1 MKKTENMK
9 YLKAY
14 EKIRDLI
21 LSGKKLP
28 GTRLVLADLEAE
40 LQIGRGAL
48 REALLRLDRSGLV
61 RNIPYKGAVVASPPK
76 QKEIEYIYKMRA
88 DIEVELALVAMERM
102 DDSDFTELENIYG
115 EMVKLKSTNEGFF
128 ALDRQFHLYI
138 AEKSDMSHLYSV
150 LEKLLEFIEMFLSL
164 YQYKSNDCVRFNE
177 EHAQIVSALR
187 EKNAE
192 VLAEVLS
199 ANIRGGLGLVG
210 EAYDRI
216 RCSTE

>member
-1 MKKTENMK
+1 MKKSENMK

-61 RNIPYKGAVVASPPK
+61 RNVPYKGAVVASPPK
-76 QKEIEYIYKMRA
+76 QKEIEYIYKMRT
-88 DIEVELALVAMERM
+88 DIETELALIAMENM
-102 DDSDFTELENIYG
+102 NESDFQELE
-115 EMVKLKSTNEGFF
+115 ELHAQMVKLKSTNEGFF

-138 AEKSDMSHLYSV
+138 AGRAELSHLYSI

-164 YQYKSNDCVRFNE
+164 YQYKANDCVRFNE
-177 EHAQIVSALR
+177 EHARIIKALR
-187 EKNAE
+187 EKDAE
-192 VLAEVLS
+192 VLTSLLKV
-199 ANIRGGLGLVG
+199 NIQGGLGLVG

-216 RCSTE
+216 RCSV

>member
-1 MKKTENMK
+1 MKKSENMK

-61 RNIPYKGAVVASPPK
+61 RNVPYKGAVVASPPK

-88 DIEVELALVAMERM
+88 DIEIELALIAMENM
-102 DDSDFTELENIYG
+102 NEADFQELE
-115 EMVKLKSTNEGFF
+115 ELHAQMVKLKSTNEGFF

-138 AEKSDMSHLYSV
+138 AGRAELSHLYSI

-164 YQYKSNDCVRFNE
+164 YQYKANDCVRFNE
-177 EHAQIVSALR
+177 EHARIIKALR
-187 EKNAE
+187 EKDAE
-192 VLAEVLS
+192 VLTSLLKV
-199 ANIRGGLGLVG
+199 NIQGGLGLVG

-216 RCSTE
+216 RCSV

>member
-1 MKKTENMK
+1 MKKSENMK

-61 RNIPYKGAVVASPPK
+61 RNVPYKGAVVASPPK

-88 DIEVELALVAMERM
+88 DIEIELALIAMENM
-102 DDSDFTELENIYG
+102 NEADFQELE
-115 EMVKLKSTNEGFF
+115 ELHAQMVKLKSTNEGFF
-128 ALDRQFHLYI
+128 TLDRQFHLYI
-138 AEKSDMSHLYSV
+138 AGRAELSHLYSI

-164 YQYKSNDCVRFNE
+164 YQYKANDCVRFNE
-177 EHAQIVSALR
+177 EHARIIKALR
-187 EKNAE
+187 EKDAE
-192 VLAEVLS
+192 VLTSLLKV
-199 ANIRGGLGLVG
+199 NIQGGLGLVG

-216 RCSTE
+216 RCSV

>member
-1 MKKTENMK
+1 MKKSENMK

-61 RNIPYKGAVVASPPK
+61 RNVPYKGAVVASPPK
-76 QKEIEYIYKMRA
+76 QKEIEYIYKMRT
-88 DIEVELALVAMERM
+88 DIEIELALIAMENM
-102 DDSDFTELENIYG
+102 NESDFQELEG
-115 EMVKLKSTNEGFF
+115 LHAQMVKLKSTNEGFF

-138 AEKSDMSHLYSV
+138 SDRAELSHLYSI

-164 YQYKSNDCVRFNE
+164 YQYKANDCVRFNE
-177 EHAQIVSALR
+177 EHARIIKALR
-187 EKNAE
+187 EKDAE
-192 VLAEVLS
+192 VLTSLLKV
-199 ANIRGGLGLVG
+199 NIQGGLGLVG

-216 RCSTE
+216 RCSV